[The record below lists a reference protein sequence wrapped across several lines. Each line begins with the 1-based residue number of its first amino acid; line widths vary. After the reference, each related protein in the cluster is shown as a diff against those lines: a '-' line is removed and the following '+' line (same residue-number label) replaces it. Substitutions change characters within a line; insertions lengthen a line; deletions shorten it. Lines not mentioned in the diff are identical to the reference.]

1 VDVTSHSEQPYNLTR
16 SLGFNAYQVLAANS
30 AGDLQASVS
39 YLNEKY
45 NKPFLVGLLEETA
58 GLIGAKVLNLSSET
72 YDPLGA
78 SVALLLADGAHPE
91 YSNQLTTNTLL
102 GHLDKSHL
110 TVHTYPQLHLDTGL
124 CSLRLDL
131 DLATCG
137 AISPLE
143 SLPLLFTSITCDVV
157 TIDFRIRGYQRSGA
171 GHLDFGANEVT
182 SIADHLPK
190 ITREQYLI
198 EETNTPEILL
208 YHTRMMRKN
217 IVAVDHSL
225 PSDKP
230 MELSNMAKVKEH
242 LNLLYRG

>member
-1 VDVTSHSEQPYNLTR
+1 MTNHSEQPYNLTR

-30 AGDLQASVS
+30 KDDLQASVS

-58 GLIGAKVLNLSSET
+58 GLIGAKILNVSSER

-91 YSNQLTTNTLL
+91 YSQQLRTNTLL

-137 AISPLE
+137 AISPLA
-143 SLPLLFTSITCDVV
+143 SLPLLFTRIACDVV

-171 GHLDFGANEVT
+171 GHLDFGSNEIT

-190 ITREQYLI
+190 ITQEQYQI
-198 EETNTPEILL
+198 KDTNIPEILL

-217 IVAVDHSL
+217 IVPVNHTL

-230 MELSNMAKVKEH
+230 MELSNLDKVEKH
-242 LNLLYRG
+242 LNFLYRG